1 MEDIKEEIRY
11 TSKFYYK
18 KGSKNLAQSAT
29 IGNILPISVILIG
42 LYGITDHRTQL
53 KSSVFNCGSYGAS
66 AARDAVMDLIN
77 DHKAFL
83 SHLEKA
89 GYKNNL
95 ISNFCDCIARHGL
108 IPDTSGRINSR
119 Q

>member
-42 LYGITDHRTQL
+42 LYGITDHRTHL

-89 GYKNNL
+89 GYENNL
-95 ISNFCDCIARHGL
+95 MFVS
-108 IPDTSGRINSR
+108 RIIK
-119 Q
+119 